1 MYWQF
6 YSNLTYLVILL
17 FLFYISYLNAYL
29 IIDNFNQKNVLI
41 KSNTVLEREFIQKLE
56 EIFPTEEPNND
67 LQNKSIFS
75 PLENLAYQIDI
86 HLVNN
91 VNKLI
96 KANFSK
102 LINDNFNLSIEDNF
116 RNNKTIIYDV
126 LYFKESHKIIRNII
140 KTIKNIATT
149 TDSEK
154 FFLNNLTTNLVK
166 KTKTLKKCTSLQK
179 YQSAL
184 QFNCILKILKML
196 ENNTFDFN
204 NCS

>member
-17 FLFYISYLNAYL
+17 FLFYISYLNAYS
-29 IIDNFNQKNVLI
+29 IKNNCNQTNVLI
-41 KSNTVLEREFIQKLE
+41 KNAAVLEREFIQKLE
-56 EIFPTEEPNND
+56 DIFPTEEPNND

-91 VNKLI
+91 ANKL
-96 KANFSK
+96 
-102 LINDNFNLSIEDNF
+102 IEDNF
-116 RNNKTIIYDV
+116 RKITPIIYDV
-126 LYFKESHKIIRNII
+126 LYFKESHEIIRNIK
-140 KTIKNIATT
+140 KTIKNITTT

-154 FFLNNLTTNLVK
+154 CFLDNLITDLVK
-166 KTKTLKKCTSLQK
+166 KTKKLKEFNSLQK

-184 QFNCILKILKML
+184 QFNCILKML

-204 NCS
+204 N